1 MGYGIEATTADC
13 YPGTSCLINKLG
25 IQDETKLAETE
36 AAVVLGKASFLDQ
49 QPVTGEFDFTHYR
62 SIHHF
67 LFCDLYDWAGRYAR
81 STFLRKER
89 YLSLPPRSKLARMR
103 VLPDWLPSPARDALI
118 RKSLR
123 KLRIFTAPSICFIR
137 SERGTEGPSGSFSP
151 SGSDT

>member
-1 MGYGIEATTADC
+1 MEELPDMGYGIEATTADC

-67 LFCDLYDWAGRYAR
+67 LFCDLYDWAGQILATGVWDVEATKDFADITIAFATTFEINGNQRHAGFDR
-81 STFLRKER
+81 DNATFL
-89 YLSLPPRSKLARMR
+89 SLGAPNRAY
-103 VLPDWLPSPARDALI
+103 A
-118 RKSLR
+118 LR
-123 KLRIFTAPSICFIR
+123 KYQELILKQK
-137 SERGTEGPSGSFSP
+137 
-151 SGSDT
+151 

>member
-25 IQDETKLAETE
+25 IQNETKLAETE

-67 LFCDLYDWAGRYAR
+67 LFCDLYDWAGQIR
-81 STFLRKER
+81 
-89 YLSLPPRSKLARMR
+89 KLARMR